1 MIFSSCYI
9 MVDYD
14 RASMTGM
21 ISTSVRIGSLVQ
33 LMMTSVK
40 KPKLIIIS
48 KADHIEDHEGN
59 VIRKRKKFKG
69 KTKEQDKH
77 EENRQDDIEDII
89 DESWKTLIE
98 QKLVKKLTRVETVTN
113 VK

>member
-1 MIFSSCYI
+1 ML
-9 MVDYD
+9 
-14 RASMTGM
+14 RSMTLTDVV
-21 ISTSVRIGSLVQ
+21 SPR
-33 LMMTSVK
+33 
-40 KPKLIIIS
+40 
-48 KADHIEDHEGN
+48 AEIEDHEGN
-59 VIRKRKKFKG
+59 VINKKTEKFKG

-98 QKLVKKLTRVETVTN
+98 QKLVKKITRVETVTN

>member
-21 ISTSVRIGSLVQ
+21 ISTSVRIDSLVW

-59 VIRKRKKFKG
+59 VIRKRKNLRVKLRNKIN
-69 KTKEQDKH
+69 TK
-77 EENRQDDIEDII
+77 RI
-89 DESWKTLIE
+89 DRMT
-98 QKLVKKLTRVETVTN
+98 
-113 VK
+113 